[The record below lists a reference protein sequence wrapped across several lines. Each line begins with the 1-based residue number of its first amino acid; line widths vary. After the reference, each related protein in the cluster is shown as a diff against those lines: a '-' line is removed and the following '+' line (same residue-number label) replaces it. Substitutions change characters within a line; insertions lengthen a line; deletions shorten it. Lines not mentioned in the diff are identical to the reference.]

1 MPETRARSTH
11 STGDLIYDATYIAG
25 LGGGIVALFFLAY
38 DALVHGDVFF
48 TPSLMGSVL
57 FEGASAETVQHV
69 SMSAMTK
76 YTAVHMLAFSVF
88 GLVLSWLTHQVEI
101 RSQHPVRVMALVFVG
116 LELAFWAGASF
127 LMPGVL
133 ARIGVIPVA
142 IANLLSAVGI
152 SLFLVSSHR
161 GDLWFQIKRVTGL
174 AHSPRT

>member
-11 STGDLIYDATYIAG
+11 TTGDLIYDAIYIAG
-25 LGGGIVALFFLAY
+25 LGGGIVALFFLVY

-57 FEGASAETVQHV
+57 FEGASADSVQSV

-88 GLVLSWLTHQVEI
+88 GLALSWVTHQAEI
-101 RSQHPVRVMALVFVG
+101 RSQHPVRVLAMVFVA
-116 LELAFWAGASF
+116 LEVAFWIGCSV

-133 ARIGVIPVA
+133 SRIGVVPVA

-161 GDLWFQIKRVTGL
+161 GDLWFQIKRVAGL
-174 AHSPRT
+174 AHAPRT